1 MNRCA
6 LCCADVYERL
16 TPKGKKATFKTLLLT
31 QLVAGVWHGL
41 FPGYALFFATSAFM
55 FESAKVIYRYEQ
67 VWDSGPKGTA
77 EQAFYVRATLHA
89 LLFQGVQQHV
99 AQHPAAAA
107 AEHAASHDLLYS
119 TAGFMNCA
127 RYQAWVLLQGLPQR
141 WRFIQTFPLWQ
152 FVKFIYTGFILNYS
166 ASAFLVSSIPAVRNA
181 RAKQAPIAAST

>member
-55 FESAKVIYRYEQ
+55 FESAKVIYRYEK

-89 LLFQGVQQHV
+89 LL
-99 AQHPAAAA
+99 
-107 AEHAASHDLLYS
+107 
-119 TAGFMNCA
+119 
-127 RYQAWVLLQGLPQR
+127 LQG
-141 WRFIQTFPLWQ
+141 
-152 FVKFIYTGFILNYS
+152 
-166 ASAFLVSSIPAVRNA
+166 A
-181 RAKQAPIAAST
+181 